1 MRAASANAAITM
13 RCERVIRGVIR
24 ILNYRLFDYLVFR
37 LFDYLVFGYRFLD
50 RRPGRF
56 FRQPPASDFR
66 LIGAVL

>member
-24 ILNYRLFDYLVFR
+24 ILNYRLFDYL
-37 LFDYLVFGYRFLD
+37 LFGYRFLD

-56 FRQPPASDFR
+56 FRQSPASDFR

>member
-1 MRAASANAAITM
+1 M

-24 ILNYRLFDYLVFR
+24 ILNYRLFDYL
-37 LFDYLVFGYRFLD
+37 LFGYRFLD

-56 FRQPPASDFR
+56 FRQSPASDFR